1 MVIVEAAGPSWV
13 DAVTA
18 LGTVGA
24 VVAAVWIALRAER
37 RSDKRV
43 GEEREFSG
51 RVLAEQ
57 RALDQAAIEDE
68 RSHGRAQLEEERR
81 LARER
86 EQLSEAYRVQVVLGE
101 RWGASVKHN
110 ERGGPGAAET
120 KVLAVMVSNSGSY
133 TITRVEAQFC
143 IGISMRQPHRHEGF
157 ANAAIL
163 PDAVLG
169 DFRPAPE
176 LPLQGVL
183 TPADWGIR
191 FETDEIH
198 VKYLVGPYYAVVRWT
213 DEWGTRWEHKQGVV
227 RRISE
232 DEQWAP

>member
-1 MVIVEAAGPSWV
+1 M
-13 DAVTA
+13 TA
-18 LGTVGA
+18 FGTVGA
-24 VVAAVWIALRAER
+24 VIVAVGIALWTER
-37 RSDKRV
+37 RSDRKVR
-43 GEEREFSG
+43 EERRLSA
-51 RVLAEQ
+51 VALAEQ
-57 RALDQAAIEDE
+57 RALDKAAIVDE
-68 RSHGRAQLEEERR
+68 RAHGLAQLEEERR

-86 EQLSEAYRVQVVLGE
+86 EQLSEAYRVQVILGE
-101 RWGASVKHN
+101 RLGTSVGRNGYGDK
-110 ERGGPGAAET
+110 GPAET
-120 KVLAVMVSNSGSY
+120 KVLAAMVSNSGSY

-176 LPLQGVL
+176 LPLQRVL
-183 TPADWGIR
+183 TSADWGIR

-198 VKYLVGPYYAVVRWT
+198 VKYLTGPYAVVRWT
-213 DEWGTRWEHKQGVV
+213 DEWGTRWEHKRGVV
-227 RRISE
+227 RPISE